1 LRVLFLPLYNYNW
14 ASSRC
19 RVYLYKNKLEEYS
32 IKVNILSP
40 PNPNIF
46 SRGFYIFKMLFLLLL
61 VDLIYIQKKIFPPF
75 FFSIIRSFNKKII
88 FDFDDAIFACPTS
101 ADPHLFD
108 AKCNEKKL
116 GNILKKCSQVVVGNS
131 YLYQYV
137 MKYNSRI
144 AIIPTPVDHKQFS
157 TLVPETLNSK
167 SEKRGGKVVIGWVGK
182 SENLIYLD
190 LIKDALQQISDL
202 RQNMVKLKVI
212 SNKPYFI
219 EGMDILNQSWSIE
232 NEVENLRSIDIGL
245 MPLIDDEWSRG
256 KCGFKALQFMCLGIP
271 VVISPVGTNK
281 EIVTHGKSGYLAN
294 TNEEWVKYLLD
305 LIDDEKKR
313 KILGLAGREF
323 VITKYTYEVTTPIL
337 VKVLRDV
344 FSN

>member
-46 SRGFYIFKMLFLLLL
+46 SRGFYVFKMLFLLLL

-75 FFSIIRSFNKKII
+75 FFSIIRFFNKKII

-167 SEKRGGKVVIGWVGK
+167 SEKMGGKIIIGWVGK

-190 LIKDALQQISDL
+190 SIKDALKQISDL
-202 RQNMVKLKVI
+202 RQNVANLKVI

-219 EGMDILNQSWSIE
+219 EGVDILNQSWSIE

-323 VITKYTYEVTTPIL
+323 VIAKYTYEVTTPIL

>member
-1 LRVLFLPLYNYNW
+1 LKVLFLPLYNHNW

-19 RVYLYKNKLEEYS
+19 RVYLYKERLEEYS
-32 IKVNILSP
+32 ISVHILPP
-40 PNPNIF
+40 PNPNII
-46 SRGFYIFKMLFLLLL
+46 SLGIYLCKMLYFLLWSD
-61 VDLIYIQKKIFPPF
+61 VIYIQKKMFPRFFLSTMKIFN
-75 FFSIIRSFNKKII
+75 SRIT
-88 FDFDDAIFACPTS
+88 FDFDDAIYARPTS
-101 ADPHLFD
+101 VKAHLFD
-108 AKCNEKKL
+108 AKSYERQLINMVKR
-116 GNILKKCSQVVVGNS
+116 CSQVVVGNS

-144 AIIPTPVDHKQFS
+144 TIIPTPVDHKQFS
-157 TLVPETLNSK
+157 ALVPETLNSK
-167 SEKRGGKVVIGWVGK
+167 SEKMGAKIIIGWVGK

-190 LIKDALQQISDL
+190 SIKDALKQISDL
-202 RQNMVKLKVI
+202 RQNVVNLKVI

-219 EGMDILNQSWSIE
+219 EGVDILNQSWSIE

-256 KCGFKALQFMCLGIP
+256 KCSFKALQFMSLGIP
-271 VVISPVGTNK
+271 VVISPVGINK
-281 EIVTHGKSGYLAN
+281 EIVTHGLNGYIAN
-294 TNEEWVKYLLD
+294 TNEEWVKYLLN

-323 VITKYTYEVTTPIL
+323 VIAKYTYEVTTPML
-337 VKVLRDV
+337 VKVLRNV

>member
-1 LRVLFLPLYNYNW
+1 
-14 ASSRC
+14 
-19 RVYLYKNKLEEYS
+19 
-32 IKVNILSP
+32 
-40 PNPNIF
+40 
-46 SRGFYIFKMLFLLLL
+46 M
-61 VDLIYIQKKIFPPF
+61 KIFN
-75 FFSIIRSFNKKII
+75 SRIT
-88 FDFDDAIFACPTS
+88 FDFDDAIYARPTS
-101 ADPHLFD
+101 VKAHLFD
-108 AKCNEKKL
+108 AKSYERQLINMVKR
-116 GNILKKCSQVVVGNS
+116 CSQVVVGNS

-144 AIIPTPVDHKQFS
+144 TIIPTPVDHKQFS
-157 TLVPETLNSK
+157 ALVPETLNSK
-167 SEKRGGKVVIGWVGK
+167 SEKMGAKIIIGWVGK

-190 LIKDALQQISDL
+190 SIKDALKQISDL
-202 RQNMVKLKVI
+202 RQNVVNLKVI

-219 EGMDILNQSWSIE
+219 EGVDILNQSWSIE

-256 KCGFKALQFMCLGIP
+256 KCSFKALQFMSLGIP

-281 EIVTHGKSGYLAN
+281 EIVTHGLNGYIAN
-294 TNEEWVKYLLD
+294 TNEEWVKYLLN

-323 VITKYTYEVTTPIL
+323 VIAKYTYEVTTPML
-337 VKVLRDV
+337 VKVLRNV